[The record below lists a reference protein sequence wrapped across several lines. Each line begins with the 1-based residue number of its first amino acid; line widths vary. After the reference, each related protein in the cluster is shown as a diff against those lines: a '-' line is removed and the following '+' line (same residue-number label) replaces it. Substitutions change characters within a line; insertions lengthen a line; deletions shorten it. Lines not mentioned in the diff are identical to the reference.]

1 MDKSRHYFLNLHSGM
16 KPKLLIAIL
25 LLGVIEVLARPQLH
39 DLDIRVVLSR
49 NGDARIT
56 ETRKMT
62 IDDEGTE
69 CYIGLANM
77 GQSVIKDLTV
87 SDETGAQFVNVDW
100 DVNESRSW
108 KQYKCGIMTTQ
119 KGYELCWGLGAEGE
133 RTYTTSYTM
142 TGLVRAYPD
151 ADGMR
156 HVFLDTAVN
165 PKPEH
170 AKLTITTADST
181 MVIDPDSCGI
191 WGFKFEGEVW
201 FENGAIVV
209 ETTQAMSD
217 AAGLYVMAQFP
228 KGLFDP
234 SYVDEGTFEEKKQI
248 AFEGSDYQN
257 YDDDVD
263 WSDPETVLGIII
275 VAITFLAPVVGGIWA
290 AVYKWR
296 ARRRINKNLMW
307 YRDIPLK
314 GNLQEANNILN
325 AYNWGNADYNNLL
338 SACILKLIDLG
349 AVKIE
354 THPNMKGELEPNFTI
369 YALPDSTKQPP
380 LIRQIYNIFL
390 QAAGGDKVLEP
401 KELKQYMKSTFN
413 SKITDAF
420 IDTLHS
426 QTSISKFKGRE
437 DEVRE
442 VFGLKK
448 FLKEFTLLD
457 QRGVDEV
464 KLWKDYMIYAT
475 LFGIA
480 DQVIRD
486 MKKINL
492 EYFNMDKVAAQMA
505 NDLTLPTIYSVMQRG
520 TARAAMNKAA
530 RENRARGGGGHS
542 SFGGGG
548 GGFSGGGGGGGVR

>member
-1 MDKSRHYFLNLHSGM
+1 M

-25 LLGVIEVLARPQLH
+25 LLGVIDVLARPQLH

-77 GQSVIKDLTV
+77 GESVIKDLTV
-87 SDETGAQFVNVDW
+87 SDETGAHFLNVDW

-108 KQYKCGIMTTQ
+108 KQYKCGIMTTP

-133 RTYTTSYTM
+133 RTYITSYTM

-170 AKLTITTADST
+170 ARLTITTADST

-191 WGFKFEGEVW
+191 WGFKFEGETW

-234 SYVDEGTFEEKKQI
+234 SYVDEGTFEEKKQM
-248 AFEGSDYQN
+248 AFEGSDYV
-257 YDDDVD
+257 DSDADVD
-263 WSDPETVLGIII
+263 WSDPETVLGVI
-275 VAITFLAPVVGGIWA
+275 VVVFTFLAPVVGGIWA
-290 AVYKWR
+290 AIYKWR

-307 YRDIPLK
+307 YRDIPLN
-314 GNLQEANNILN
+314 GNLQAANDIMN
-325 AYNWGNADYNNLL
+325 AYKWGNADYNNLL
-338 SACILKLIDLG
+338 SVSILKLIDLG
-349 AVKIE
+349 AIKIE
-354 THPNMKGELEPNFTI
+354 THPNMKGKLEPNFTI
-369 YALPDSTKQPP
+369 YSLPDSDKQPS
-380 LIRQIYNIFL
+380 LIRQIYKIFL

-401 KELKQYMKSTFN
+401 KELKQYMRSSFN

-420 IDTLHS
+420 INTLHS
-426 QTSISKFKGRE
+426 QTSISRYKGRE

-486 MKKINL
+486 MKKINP
-492 EYFNMDKVAAQMA
+492 EYFNMDQVAAQMA
-505 NDLTLPTIYSVMQRG
+505 NDLTLPTIYSVMHSG
-520 TARAAMNKAA
+520 TARAAANKAA
-530 RENRARGGGGHS
+530 RESRAHGGGGHS
-542 SFGGGG
+542 SFHGGG
-548 GGFSGGGGGGGVR
+548 GGFHGGGGGGGVR